1 MSKKKQLESDG
12 KNKLETFYV
21 VYILSSGLIDDLAD
35 VLISLDASWESL
47 PI

>member
-1 MSKKKQLESDG
+1 MESEG
-12 KNKLETFYV
+12 KNKLEAFYV

-35 VLISLDASWESL
+35 VLKILDTSWDSL

>member
-1 MSKKKQLESDG
+1 MESEG

-35 VLISLDASWESL
+35 VLKNLDSSWDSL